1 MAMRSSDTSAA
12 TTSWSWYL
20 RRWRRTSPEAIVER
34 FDACAADFYDD
45 EDRARGYVEVTNR
58 RGELQRFP
66 VITISIGI
74 ATTEKR
80 NFQHYAEA
88 VAVAT
93 EMKQFTKGATG
104 SSWAIDRRAIV

>member
-1 MAMRSSDTSAA
+1 MVVVRPD
-12 TTSWSWYL
+12 
-20 RRWRRTSPEAIVER
+20 RWRRSSPRRSCER
-34 FDACAADFYDD
+34 FDAGAPGPFYDD
-45 EDRARGYVEVTNR
+45 DDRARGYIEVTNR

-80 NFQHYAEA
+80 SFQHYAEA

-93 EMKQFTKGATG
+93 EMKQFTKGAAG